1 MTSMSVRQFYWRD
14 LPKLVRYRHQGL
26 FFDNALVLTRG
37 PVLVPV
43 GALISYLATATG
55 IFTYLCDNDEKPDC
69 PLIGQI
75 THGNGMPFA
84 RLVFL
89 APDAGLESNVL
100 PALIEQSLRDIGER
114 GAQHLL
120 AEVEEQAIAFESLRK
135 VGFAI
140 YSRQRIW
147 RLNADPAEE
156 KRPSRWREVVPGDM
170 ISVRSLYSSLVPGMV
185 QQIEPLP
192 KHQLEGLVY
201 RKGEELI
208 GYAEV
213 KRGSRGIWVQPFFNV
228 DIAAD
233 DLKVCFVE
241 LLAALNARRSQAV
254 YFCVRS
260 YQSWLENY
268 VEDVGAE
275 SSPLQAVMV
284 KHLAVSKIVEPSF
297 GLQPLEGRQPEVTAS
312 ITNRSVSNNS

>member
-89 APDAGLESNVL
+89 APDAGLELNVL

-135 VGFAI
+135 G
-140 YSRQRIW
+140 
-147 RLNADPAEE
+147 RLRYLFPAADLAFECG
-156 KRPSRWREVVPGDM
+156 SCGREATL
-170 ISVRSLYSSLVPGMV
+170 SVARGGARGYDFCSFLVFQP
-185 QQIEPLP
+185 
-192 KHQLEGLVY
+192 
-201 RKGEELI
+201 
-208 GYAEV
+208 
-213 KRGSRGIWVQPFFNV
+213 GSRHGSTN
-228 DIAAD
+228 
-233 DLKVCFVE
+233 
-241 LLAALNARRSQAV
+241 R
-254 YFCVRS
+254 
-260 YQSWLENY
+260 
-268 VEDVGAE
+268 
-275 SSPLQAVMV
+275 
-284 KHLAVSKIVEPSF
+284 
-297 GLQPLEGRQPEVTAS
+297 TAS
-312 ITNRSVSNNS
+312 EAPIGRLGVS